1 MSKKDIIKHQFK
13 KGQSGNPKGRPPR
26 LVSSVLKELQEKGHE
41 RVSKGAVRDV
51 YEYLIGLNKEE
62 LTKLSK
68 DKKTPML
75 FSVIAKEIIGKKG
88 FEVIERMLDRA
99 HGKASQSNE
108 IELSGNK
115 DKPIVWKLI
124 K

>member
-1 MSKKDIIKHQFK
+1 
-13 KGQSGNPKGRPPR
+13 
-26 LVSSVLKELQEKGHE
+26 
-41 RVSKGAVRDV
+41 
-51 YEYLIGLNKEE
+51 
-62 LTKLSK
+62 
-68 DKKTPML
+68 ML

-108 IELSGNK
+108 IELSGKK
-115 DKPIVWKLI
+115 DNPIVWKLI

>member
-1 MSKKDIIKHQFK
+1 MGKEDIIKHQFK
-13 KGQSGNPKGRPPR
+13 KGNKLGKGRPPR

-41 RVSKGAVRDV
+41 RVSKSAVRDV

-108 IELSGNK
+108 IELSGKK
-115 DKPIVWKLI
+115 DNPIVWKLI